1 MIFSRAF
8 KYLSYI
14 LLSRHKKG
22 HGIHSPFVFDLVS
35 RVFRN
40 DIDPVSAA
48 MIENIRKKMISD
60 KRVIRILDLGKGSGS
75 LNAYQRKVSA
85 IGLHSPVTRK
95 YGELLSRLARE
106 FGKPLIL
113 ELGTS
118 LGIST
123 MYLAASCPDS
133 DVWTIEGCPE
143 TAAIAQENFN
153 EANFRNIKLF
163 KGPFDEVLPG
173 IYAEGLRPG
182 LVFIDGNHRR
192 EPVIKYFNQL
202 AEHSDAGTVIII
214 DDIYHSAEMA
224 DAWKEI
230 KKHPGVSV
238 SIDIFRMGIVFF
250 REGINRSDYIIRY

>member
-1 MIFSRAF
+1 MIYFRAS
-8 KYLSYI
+8 KYLNYI

-22 HGIHSPFVFDLVS
+22 HGIHSPFIFDLVS

-40 DIDPVSAA
+40 NIDPVSAA
-48 MIENIRKKMISD
+48 VIENIRKKMISD
-60 KRVIRILDLGKGSGS
+60 KRVIHIQDLGKGSGA
-75 LNAYQRKVSA
+75 LNSDNRKVSDIA
-85 IGLHSPVTRK
+85 RHSPVTRK
-95 YGELLSRLARE
+95 YGELLSKLAKE
-106 FGKPLIL
+106 FGNPLIL

-123 MYLAASCPDS
+123 MYLAAACPDS
-133 DVWTIEGCPE
+133 DVWTIEGCPG

-153 EANFRNIKLF
+153 EATFRNIKLF

-173 IYAEGLRPG
+173 IYAEGLIPG
-182 LVFIDGNHRR
+182 LVFIDGNHRK
-192 EPVIKYFNQL
+192 EPVMKYFNQL
-202 AEHSDAGTVIII
+202 AERSDAGTVIII

-224 DAWKEI
+224 AAWKEI

-250 REGINRSDYIIRY
+250 REGINHSDYIIRY